1 MESTPKRQVIPP
13 AVEAERMRR
22 YSVFLVI
29 GAFVLLGLNIAEL
42 TPARLLWFG
51 ALLLAVM
58 GIVVGA
64 AGVVMRGLQ
73 WHYDKLA
80 DEFRGH
86 PRITATDVSGGIRAP
101 VSADGAPQPAKPE

>member
-1 MESTPKRQVIPP
+1 MESAPKRHVIPP

-22 YSVFLVI
+22 YSVILMVV
-29 GAFVLLGLNIAEL
+29 AFVMLGLNIQEL

-58 GIVVGA
+58 GIVLGA

-86 PRITATDVSGGIRAP
+86 PRVTSTDVSGAVQTPGTLEA
-101 VSADGAPQPAKPE
+101 AAQPPKTT